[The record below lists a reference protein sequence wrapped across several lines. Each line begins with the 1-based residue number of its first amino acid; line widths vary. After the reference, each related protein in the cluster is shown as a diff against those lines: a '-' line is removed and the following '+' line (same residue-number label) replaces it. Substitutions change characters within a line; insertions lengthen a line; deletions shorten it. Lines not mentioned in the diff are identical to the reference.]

1 MVFNSLRQARCQ
13 GQNAAERCGGDVRR
27 DAAWRKPPKAAT
39 LRESAPGRRLE
50 RIGSQVGRI
59 LVMLGLVVLARGPA
73 LAQEQDVPGLPP
85 ITVRPSGF
93 EAESTGSH
101 RVDMLLA
108 RRLRQTEQFRAI
120 CRGCARGEAPR
131 PDEMFYP
138 FQTLGE
144 ARMR

>member
-1 MVFNSLRQARCQ
+1 M
-13 GQNAAERCGGDVRR
+13 
-27 DAAWRKPPKAAT
+27 
-39 LRESAPGRRLE
+39 RESAPGRRLG
-50 RIGSQVGRI
+50 RIDGQVGRI
-59 LVMLGLVVLARGPA
+59 LVMLGVVMLARGPA
-73 LAQEQDVPGLPP
+73 LAEEQDAPGLPP

-93 EAESTGSH
+93 EAESTGSN